1 VLQLFHSLFGSGRD
15 APPYPDELIQRAI
28 ERTVDG
34 TDPRLRALPGYTK
47 KLRAAVIHAIDH
59 VVGLVDSL
67 PAPLELDR
75 AKFATDAEL
84 IAYFASLTHAQELLA
99 VDPTLNQWLA
109 TPDNAAA
116 EDIVMLL
123 LMEQQERQVLGVA
136 LEGEILQRDVAQTTV
151 SFAQHR
157 LVDPAATEEATRR
170 LLKRR
175 AFDHLLALALERI
188 TAAHAERDE
197 LERERQLLRRK
208 QAALTAGRWTFD
220 DAGSD
225 APPDP
230 QVLQQQLEEI
240 ESQLQALGAGP
251 GLLTAHLEIVVDVLA
266 QAEQNFW
273 LEHRPLIV
281 DRMGIQ
287 QAQAS
292 ALAPQIE
299 LTLLRNAAGRS
310 LVARLVGIAR
320 TDLPPRRDLLREA
333 QRSLG

>member
-1 VLQLFHSLFGSGRD
+1 VLQLFHSLFNSGRD
-15 APPYPDELIQRAI
+15 ATPYPDELIQRAI
-28 ERTVDG
+28 ERAVDG
-34 TDPRLRALPGYTK
+34 TDPRLRALPGYAK

-59 VVGLVDSL
+59 VVGLVDKL

-75 AKFATDAEL
+75 SRFATDPEL

-109 TPDNAAA
+109 APDNTTAGH
-116 EDIVMLL
+116 IVMLL
-123 LMEQQERQVLGVA
+123 LMEQQERHVLGVA
-136 LEGEILQRDVAQTTV
+136 LEGEILRRDVAQTTIG
-151 SFAQHR
+151 FAQHR
-157 LVDPAATEEATRR
+157 LVDPTAAEETTRR

-175 AFDHLLALALERI
+175 AFDHLLTLALERI
-188 TAAHAERDE
+188 TTAHTERGQ

-208 QAALTAGRWTFD
+208 HATLTAGRWTFD
-220 DAGSD
+220 NAGSGT
-225 APPDP
+225 PPDP
-230 QVLQQQLEEI
+230 QALEKQLEEI

-251 GLLTAHLEIVVDVLA
+251 GLLTAHLDIVVDVLA
-266 QAEQNFW
+266 QAEKNFW
-273 LEHRPLIV
+273 LERQPLIV

-287 QAQAS
+287 QTQAS

-320 TDLPPRRDLLREA
+320 ADLPPRRDLLREA